1 MRISII
7 GHAASGKSTLARKI
21 SEKFQIPHL
30 HIDRLWF
37 ESGAHKFFKQN
48 NVENL
53 EKAREWIKAK
63 VDEWTDQ
70 KDWVSDGWYS
80 RVQPM
85 VTAKADM
92 LIFIDISLWRRM
104 TNHIKRVFVD
114 DRHKELSAWDEIRFI
129 FEMPYRT
136 FTRHAKIH
144 QFIKDNASKLVVLKS
159 YEEVNKF
166 METPLKP

>member
-7 GHAASGKSTLARKI
+7 GHAASGKSTLAKNI
-21 SEKFQIPHL
+21 SKKLQIPHL

-37 ESGAHKFFKQN
+37 ESGAHKFLKQN
-48 NVENL
+48 DVENL

-63 VDEWTDQ
+63 VNEWTDQ

-85 VTAKADM
+85 VTEKADV
-92 LIFIDISLWRRM
+92 LIFIDIPLWRRM
-104 TNHIKRVFVD
+104 TNHIRRVFVD
-114 DRHKELSAWDEIRFI
+114 DRHKELNAWDEIRFI

-136 FTRHAKIH
+136 FTRTAKIH
-144 QFIKDNASKLVVLKS
+144 QFIKDNGSKLVLLKS
-159 YEEVNKF
+159 HKEVD
-166 METPLKP
+166 EYLESLK